1 MNWASLFLAAV
12 FGTPAVVLLLH
23 HKAPRLVAV
32 LAALAALCLLAG
44 VPSLLAYLGHP
55 LPPGPILLGVTVAAL
70 ASATFFYLDVIRGGH
85 KQQLMGGKAI
95 SAATGAPGAAGA
107 AGARAGG
114 KKNHHVRPLVAT
126 VGLAVFGLMVFI
138 NFAAVSQAVGGGLGQ
153 TFSTITHQRGA

>member
-32 LAALAALCLLAG
+32 LAGLTAVCLLSG
-44 VPSLLAYLGHP
+44 IPSLLAAIGHP
-55 LPPGPILLGVTVAAL
+55 LPPGPILLGALVAAL
-70 ASATFFYLDVIRGGH
+70 ASATFVYLDVIRGHH
-85 KQQLMGGKAI
+85 KQALMGRKAI
-95 SAATGAPGAAGA
+95 GAATGAGGAGA
-107 AGARAGG
+107 S

-138 NFAAVSQAVGGGLGQ
+138 NVAAVSQAVGGGLGQ
-153 TFSTITHQRGA
+153 TFATITHQRGA

>member
-1 MNWASLFLAAV
+1 MNCASLFLAAV

-44 VPSLLAYLGHP
+44 IPSLLAALGHP
-55 LPPGPILLGVTVAAL
+55 LPPGPILLGITICAL
-70 ASATFFYLDVIRGGH
+70 ASGTFFYLDVIRGHH
-85 KQQLMGGKAI
+85 KQALMGRKAI
-95 SAATGAPGAAGA
+95 GAATGAGGAGGA
-107 AGARAGG
+107 G

>member
-23 HKAPRLVAV
+23 HKGPRLVAV
-32 LAALAALCLLAG
+32 LFGLTAVCLLSG
-44 VPSLLAYLGHP
+44 IPSLLAAIGHP
-55 LPPGPILLGVTVAAL
+55 LSPGPILLGALVGAL
-70 ASATFFYLDVIRGGH
+70 ASATFVYLDVIRGPH
-85 KQQLMGGKAI
+85 KQALMGRKAI
-95 SAATGAPGAAGA
+95 GAATGAGGGAGA
-107 AGARAGG
+107 G

>member
-1 MNWASLFLAAV
+1 MTWASLVLAAV

-44 VPSLLAYLGHP
+44 IPSLLAYLGHP
-55 LPPGPILLGVTVAAL
+55 LPPGPILLGITVCAL

-85 KQQLMGGKAI
+85 KQALMGRKAI
-95 SAATGAPGAAGA
+95 GAATGAGGAGA
-107 AGARAGG
+107 S

-126 VGLAVFGLMVFI
+126 VGMAVFGLMVFI

-153 TFSTITHQRGA
+153 TFSTITHHQGA